1 MLADIV
7 SCKGAL
13 VTDQEGSTET
23 ISWYQQQLAAERDY
37 TAKLYRRLD
46 ELRDEKQQQLVRI
59 QAQGLQGS
67 YQNQSERDS
76 FASLY
81 QDRINQLNAVDD
93 RLVFGRLDT
102 DSDVQRYIGR
112 IGLSDDDR
120 TRLLVDW
127 RAPEAAPFYQAT
139 AANPQGVARRR
150 HIMMTGRDVES
161 FEDDVLETT
170 DTGEASTALLSAVTA
185 PRTGMMGDIVAT
197 IQREQDEIIRDQ
209 MRGVLVVQG
218 GPGTGKTAVALHRA
232 AYLLYTYRE
241 RLAKTG
247 VLLVGPSEA
256 FMNYI
261 DQVLP
266 SLGESGVVMSSLGN
280 VYPGI
285 EAVAERDPAVA
296 ELKGSAAM
304 QELIANAVSLRQR
317 SIPETTWV
325 HVDGIQLRIRPIQIR
340 RAIGHARASEKPHN
354 QAREVFVDHMVRTLY
369 DQMRDIVSPKRE
381 DGLVNKADR
390 SYLHQEI
397 RQSSEVRRLLNM
409 CWMPLTP
416 TGLVDKLFSEPKY
429 LVDAAPMLTAQQ
441 IRTLLRNSGSPFT
454 EADVPLIDEAAVV
467 LGELAPDTAEASQ
480 KLNQRNLDTAEAA
493 LENMHYTLEDIGV
506 DGVVSAEM
514 LAAAQEPETTWGS
527 VADRARSDR
536 TWTYGHVIVDE
547 AQELSYMQWRM
558 LFRRSPLRSF
568 TIVGDLAQASGAD
581 ANTDWASVLQP
592 FAEDSWRLN
601 ELTVNYRTPERITK
615 AASNVATFAGRPVTT
630 PKALREGDYEPEV
643 IRIATSNRDQALLTA
658 LNKQLQRV
666 PDGLIGIIAVGQ
678 DYAQARGLLE
688 EHYPGRVWTGTGRRR
703 NRDLALVTARQAKG
717 LEYDA
722 VVILEPQ
729 ALVDAAGGSVGDLY
743 VAMTRATQAL
753 TLITTAA
760 EEELPAGLRGI

>member
-1 MLADIV
+1 
-7 SCKGAL
+7 
-13 VTDQEGSTET
+13 
-23 ISWYQQQLAAERDY
+23 
-37 TAKLYRRLD
+37 
-46 ELRDEKQQQLVRI
+46 
-59 QAQGLQGS
+59 
-67 YQNQSERDS
+67 
-76 FASLY
+76 
-81 QDRINQLNAVDD
+81 
-93 RLVFGRLDT
+93 
-102 DSDVQRYIGR
+102 
-112 IGLSDDDR
+112 
-120 TRLLVDW
+120 
-127 RAPEAAPFYQAT
+127 
-139 AANPQGVARRR
+139 
-150 HIMMTGRDVES
+150 
-161 FEDDVLETT
+161 
-170 DTGEASTALLSAVTA
+170 
-185 PRTGMMGDIVAT
+185 
-197 IQREQDEIIRDQ
+197 
-209 MRGVLVVQG
+209 
-218 GPGTGKTAVALHRA
+218 
-232 AYLLYTYRE
+232 
-241 RLAKTG
+241 
-247 VLLVGPSEA
+247 
-256 FMNYI
+256 MNYI

-547 AQELSYMQWRM
+547 AQELTYMQWRM

-568 TIVGDLAQASGAD
+568 TIVGDLAQASWAD
-581 ANTDWASVLQP
+581 ASTDWASVLQP
-592 FAEDSWRLN
+592 FAGQNWRLS
-601 ELTVNYRTPERITK
+601 ELTVNYRTPERITD
-615 AASNVATFAGRPVTT
+615 VATRVATQAGRPVTT
-630 PKALREGDYEPEV
+630 PTALRQGDYDPEL
-643 IRIATSNRDQALLTA
+643 IRATDEDHHEILLQAV
-658 LNKQLQRV
+658 QLQLERQ
-666 PDGLIGIIAVGQ
+666 PGGLIGVIVTAEQYVDAYQ
-678 DYAQARGLLE
+678 QLE
-688 EHYPGRVWTGTGRRR
+688 SAYPKRVWTGVGRRR
-703 NRDLALVTARQAKG
+703 QRDIALVTPQQAKG

-722 VVILEPQ
+722 VIISEPQ
-729 ALVDAAGGSVGDLY
+729 NVVAAANGSVGDPH
-743 VAMTRATQAL
+743 VAMTRATQSL
-753 TLITTAA
+753 TMITTASD
-760 EEELPAGLRGI
+760 EDLPAGLNDI